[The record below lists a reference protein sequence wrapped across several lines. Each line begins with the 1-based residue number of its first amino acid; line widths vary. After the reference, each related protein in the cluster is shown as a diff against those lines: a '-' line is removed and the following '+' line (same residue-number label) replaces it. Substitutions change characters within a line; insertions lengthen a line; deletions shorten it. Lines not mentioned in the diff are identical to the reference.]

1 MIKKCNLVLFV
12 FILSLSLFSCNRNIK
27 ITTTNV
33 EKEFDIND
41 TYEGKGVK
49 RWEDIGD
56 TIEKPCVTD
65 EETAIKIADAITSQL
80 QKQGYLDSVFSDDVI
95 YLSSSFFDIEDK
107 VWIMTYGSY
116 KIDEVGNKVYIPGSD
131 FCMAI
136 SEKDGRVLRMWF
148 Y

>member
-1 MIKKCNLVLFV
+1 MMRFSQNFHRFFMKFVHNL
-12 FILSLSLFSCNRNIK
+12 
-27 ITTTNV
+27 
-33 EKEFDIND
+33 
-41 TYEGKGVK
+41 Y
-49 RWEDIGD
+49 
-56 TIEKPCVTD
+56 
-65 EETAIKIADAITSQL
+65 
-80 QKQGYLDSVFSDDVI
+80 
-95 YLSSSFFDIEDK
+95 FFDIEDK